1 MSAVVFF
8 TIKRTKMIKNIVFD
22 IGNVLADFRVK
33 EFLADKGFDAEMSKR
48 ILKASLMTPYW
59 EQFERAEIN
68 EEEAL
73 DRFASTDPA
82 IRDELWKAFSDVS
95 GLLVIRDYS
104 INLIKSLKEKGY
116 KVFYLSN
123 YSKKAYDEC
132 GESLAFMEFMDGG
145 LVSFKAGKTKPDP
158 EMYKQFLKEYEL
170 KADECLF
177 IDDTEENV
185 IVARELG
192 FEGIVFTGYEELLK
206 RLEAI

>member
-1 MSAVVFF
+1 
-8 TIKRTKMIKNIVFD
+8 MIKNIVFD

-33 EFLADKGFDAEMSKR
+33 EFLAEKGFDADMSKR

-59 EQFERAEIN
+59 GQFERAEIS

-73 DRFASTDPA
+73 DFFASTDPG
-82 IRDELWKAFSDVS
+82 IREELWKAFSDVR

-104 INLIKSLKEKGY
+104 ISLIKDLKNKGY

-145 LVSFKAGKTKPDP
+145 MVSFKAGKTKPDP
-158 EMYKQFLKEYEL
+158 EMYKQFLDIYDLNPE
-170 KADECLF
+170 ECLF
-177 IDDTEENV
+177 IDDSEENV
-185 IVARELG
+185 VVARKLG
-192 FEGIVFTGYEELLK
+192 FKGIVFTGYEDLCNKLDEL
-206 RLEAI
+206 